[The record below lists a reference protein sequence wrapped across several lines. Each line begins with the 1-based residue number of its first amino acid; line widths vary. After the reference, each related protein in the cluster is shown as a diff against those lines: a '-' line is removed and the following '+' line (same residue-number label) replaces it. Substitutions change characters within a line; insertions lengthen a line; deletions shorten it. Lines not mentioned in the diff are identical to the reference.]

1 MSWGQFRKLK
11 EANLYNK
18 KIIWMEDDELDASIQ
33 ASSPAGS
40 TGIAS
45 PNTTLQS
52 EVAVAETVHNLDV
65 NQKLDLIRNDIATK
79 IDGNLKAIQDVQRNV
94 RDFSGRMD
102 KAEKHIGEVEDT
114 VNSEKGKT
122 EALVKQV
129 ALLTN
134 KLDELENHSR
144 RSNLRLVN
152 LPEKVENN
160 DAVAFLERWLPEAL
174 GPAAF
179 PTPPVIE
186 RAQRLPSRT
195 QSRSNLLTRVLIIK
209 FLNFQDK
216 VWATRAARAKGK
228 VLCGGQEVMFFP
240 DLSAELHRQRRRF
253 DGVKQQLRSLNIRY
267 GIMNPAKLRLTI
279 NGQTHEFDSPA
290 DAEKFVQG
298 IQLPEDAQR
307 S

>member
-1 MSWGQFRKLK
+1 MPTKK
-11 EANLYNK
+11 AKNATKANFFP
-18 KIIWMEDDELDASIQ
+18 IEGDVELDASNQ
-33 ASSPAGS
+33 DSSPASS

-52 EVAVAETVHNLDV
+52 EVAVAESVHNLDV
-65 NQKLDLIRNDIATK
+65 IQKLDLIRNDIATK
-79 IDGNLKAIQDVQRNV
+79 IDGNLKAIQDVQRDV

-102 KAEKHIGEVEDT
+102 EAENRISEVEDT
-114 VNSEKGKT
+114 VNSERGKT
-122 EALVKQV
+122 EALVKRV

-160 DAVAFLERWLPEAL
+160 DPVAFLEKWLPEAL

-179 PTPPVIE
+179 NTPPVIE
-186 RAQRLPSRT
+186 RAHRLPGRT
-195 QSRSNLLTRVLIIK
+195 QSGRTSSPRVLIIK

-216 VWATRAARAKGK
+216 VRATRAARAKGK
-228 VLCGGQEVMFFP
+228 VMCGGQEVMFFP

-267 GIMNPAKLRLTI
+267 GIMYPAKLRLTF
-279 NGQTHEFDSPA
+279 NGQTREFDSPA

-298 IQLPEDAQR
+298 IQCPEDAER